1 VNSSRFVQA
10 NERKTMNR
18 AVQHL
23 VNQNAQTTATRFRLS
38 WLVLT
43 LALLFVPSFVP
54 QLFAQPSI
62 FGH

>member
-1 VNSSRFVQA
+1 
-10 NERKTMNR
+10 MNR